1 MTRKNLGGMFEPGAS
16 EDPADSLKGFLPPK
30 PTKRKAPPLADR
42 AVQEEVP
49 REVEVEAAAGTP
61 SSRKRNV
68 KQPHSSVYLPANVY
82 KALRKESLAASQSYT
97 ELLFRALSRVSK
109 EKLASCFGGVV
120 ASGLPEGMPGAAPL
134 RKRRGGGEGGT
145 QIQLRLTSDQVAWID
160 DVYCAEVGAPTRSA
174 LISSLFAL
182 DLKVD
187 VPQYS

>member
-16 EDPADSLKGFLPPK
+16 EDPTASLKGFLTPK
-30 PTKRKAPPLADR
+30 PSKAKATPPADP
-42 AVQEEVP
+42 AAQEEALG
-49 REVEVEAAAGTP
+49 EVGVETSTANDT
-61 SSRKRNV
+61 SRKRNV

-97 ELLFRALSRVSK
+97 ELLFRALSRVPK
-109 EKLASCFGGVV
+109 EKLGTCFGGVT

-160 DVYCAEVGAPTRSA
+160 DVYCTEVGAPTRSA
-174 LISSLFAL
+174 LISTLFAL